1 MPDLNGG
8 SKSMSIYS
16 YTFSWNAPGH
26 SIQKSILFLSVEIQN
41 EIRVNLINES
51 RWHLLKSFCSGAA
64 EVDATAPLP
73 PSNKYMDNC
82 WPRLLDTLTSCLNNC
97 GGTQLRQLLL
107 LLLAVR
113 QLLPKWGRVIKPN
126 PPAIA
131 ARMAPRSGPAPLGRR
146 FKDRRGEVVTLT
158 GGHVVRAG
166 NPPRVPKQKTAQ
178 SNACNFWQR

>member
-1 MPDLNGG
+1 MKCTWSFN
-8 SKSMSIYS
+8 SKEH
-16 YTFSWNAPGH
+16 F
-26 SIQKSILFLSVEIQN
+26 ILVSGN
-41 EIRVNLINES
+41 TKWVNLINQS
-51 RWHLLKSFCSGAA
+51 RWHFLNSFCSGAA

-131 ARMAPRSGPAPLGRR
+131 ARMAPGSGPAPLRRR
-146 FKDRRGEVVTLT
+146 FKDRTGEVVTLT
-158 GGHVVRAG
+158 GGQVVRAG
-166 NPPRVPKQKTAQ
+166 NPPVYQNRRPHNLTLAI
-178 SNACNFWQR
+178 SDNARSAR